1 MHACLHKVLGPHPG
15 TRRLKVLLARH
26 CTHARPKVSLECS
39 NLGFWEFRTKCS
51 HYCTMTV
58 TACSH
63 IYCTLQ
69 VINISQRTT
78 VSCGHIFFGFT
89 FMINSSHIC
98 FIEHQH
104 FSQMP
109 LTISQK
115 GRNGSEITRGFVAV
129 AIVGH
134 GGKGGR

>member
-1 MHACLHKVLGPHPG
+1 MIFLMHACLHEVLGPHPG
-15 TRRLKVLLARH
+15 DRRLKLVLARH
-26 CTHARPKVSLECS
+26 YTHTRSKVSLECS
-39 NLGFWEFRTKCS
+39 NPRFRVCMTTCS
-51 HYCTMTV
+51 HT
-58 TACSH
+58 S
-63 IYCTLQ
+63 CTLPMT
-69 VINISQRTT
+69 NISHRAM
-78 VSCGHIFFGFT
+78 VSCGHNLLSST
-89 FMINSSHIC
+89 FLTLCSHIC

-115 GRNGSEITRGFVAV
+115 AGNGSGITTGVVAV

>member
-1 MHACLHKVLGPHPG
+1 MHACLHKVWGPYPG
-15 TRRLKVLLARH
+15 TRRLKVNLARH

-39 NLGFWEFRTKCS
+39 NLGLWEIRTKCS

-63 IYCTLQ
+63 TYCTLR
-69 VINISQRTT
+69 VTNISQRTT
-78 VSCGHIFFGFT
+78 VSCVPIFFGFT
-89 FMINSSHIC
+89 FMIISSHIC

-104 FSQMP
+104 FSQMS

-115 GRNGSEITRGFVAV
+115 GRNGSEITKCFVAV